1 MSGDMYEVA
10 FRGEIA
16 DGADAEQVKAAVGK
30 MFKADA
36 AKLAHLFSGK
46 RVVIKKNI
54 DQQTAMKYQSALQK
68 AGAVCEIK
76 NLSEPEAAPAA
87 VEQPV
92 ETEQPSAAPAETR
105 AREIPE
111 NIPPAPDTD
120 PLHITGDQINEL
132 SATIAPPG
140 SDVQDEIKEVA
151 EPELDVSAFSMAPV
165 GSDIGDKKEEAAPPP
180 PNTDGMSIVDD

>member
-16 DGADAEQVKAAVGK
+16 AGADAEQVRASIGK

-54 DQQTAMKYQSALQK
+54 DQATATKYKVALEN
-68 AGAVCEIK
+68 AGAICEVK
-76 NLSEPEAAPAA
+76 NLSETI
-87 VEQPV
+87 PV
-92 ETEQPSAAPAETR
+92 PAESSVLAASAVPAT
-105 AREIPE
+105 ATTSNTPVREG
-111 NIPPAPDTD
+111 IPPAPDTD
-120 PLHITGDQINEL
+120 PLHITGDQISEL
-132 SATIAPPG
+132 SATLAPPG

-151 EPELDVSAFSMAPV
+151 PPELDISSISMAAP
-165 GSDIGDKKEEAAPPP
+165 GSDLAEHEEKESPPP
-180 PNTDGMSIVDD
+180 PNTDGLSIVED